1 MSLQCEGSD
10 TSPVIQQMKGR
21 GQLFPWKTRL
31 SGAWR
36 PLSLRLSPH
45 SLWKLSSYFYPFKF
59 LSLPHYPL
67 EICQRWRGCA
77 PRLRVAEEHDTQSLK
92 RGVIGPA
99 RSHSDNVSV
108 SILPSRFTRAHADA
122 HNHIPPFPESCQG
135 WEGVFGERAAQEN
148 TTCSLKE
155 KLLAWYAQAE
165 ENGENLCVP
174 CASTGGKMRRQKRRE
189 GISERRMMEPHQ
201 RERGWSLSG
210 LASLFRWLRS
220 CHLYAPC
227 VFR

>member
-1 MSLQCEGSD
+1 MLEGLCPFVYHLIHSENFLL
-10 TSPVIQQMKGR
+10 T
-21 GQLFPWKTRL
+21 FT
-31 SGAWR
+31 
-36 PLSLRLSPH
+36 PLN
-45 SLWKLSSYFYPFKF
+45 SSHCPTT
-59 LSLPHYPL
+59 PL

-77 PRLRVAEEHDTQSLK
+77 QRVWVAEEHDTHSLK

-108 SILPSRFTRAHADA
+108 SILPSRFTRADA

-135 WEGVFGERAAQEN
+135 WEGVFGERATQEN

-189 GISERRMMEPHQ
+189 GISETRMMEPHQ
-201 RERGWSLSG
+201 RERGWSVSG
-210 LASLFRWLRS
+210 SPRFRWLRS